1 MNHGE
6 LDNYTFTLLNVLMD
20 VLIVME
26 IEKKIVKFL
35 MMLNSI
41 IAHWLEISVQKM
53 LGVGIL
59 LEDNSNNQAHNVELL
74 RCQEDIT
81 YLELILLFQDYSKIF
96 LLITYLELNS
106 LCIRLILGIMKIS
119 QSMLMEEK
127 LSEDNSIT
135 QQDHNYVEI

>member
-41 IAHWLEISVQKM
+41 IAHWLEISV
-53 LGVGIL
+53 
-59 LEDNSNNQAHNVELL
+59 
-74 RCQEDIT
+74 
-81 YLELILLFQDYSKIF
+81 
-96 LLITYLELNS
+96 
-106 LCIRLILGIMKIS
+106 
-119 QSMLMEEK
+119 
-127 LSEDNSIT
+127 
-135 QQDHNYVEI
+135 